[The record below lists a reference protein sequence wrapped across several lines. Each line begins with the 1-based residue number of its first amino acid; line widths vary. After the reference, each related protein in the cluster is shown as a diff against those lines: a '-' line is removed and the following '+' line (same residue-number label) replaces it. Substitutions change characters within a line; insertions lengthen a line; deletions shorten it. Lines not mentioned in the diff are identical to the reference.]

1 MKTIPATEAKA
12 KFSAILS
19 DVERGEVVDI
29 TRHGKTIARI
39 LPAES
44 DERRKRALKAMEDME
59 ALRKSRPPTGLTIED
74 ILEMRHEGHRY

>member
-44 DERRKRALKAMEDME
+44 DERRKRALKAIEGME

>member
-1 MKTIPATEAKA
+1 MRSVPATELKS
-12 KFSAILS
+12 KLSAILG
-19 DVERGEVVDI
+19 DVERGEVIDV

-39 LPAES
+39 SPAEES
-44 DERRKRALKAMEDME
+44 ERRKRVLKAIEDME